1 MPLNNDT
8 LLSHLETIVNKRN
21 DIINSTLTDEEKLAS
36 LSVLDKEND
45 ELNQSI
51 DIYYRLVDYQGFLQ
65 YQELLET
72 KVNISDLPDFKK
84 YAKKTDLPDLTP
96 YAKTSALPNLTPY
109 AKISA
114 LPNLT
119 PYAKKTDLPDFTL
132 YAKTSALPNLTPYA
146 KKTDLP
152 DFTLY
157 AKTSALPS
165 LAPYAKKADLPDLTP
180 FKIPMT
186 LFNGWSNYGSPYS
199 ELTSFRVGSVVHVSG
214 LVKGGVCTPGT
225 LLCILHP
232 SFRPPSRLV
241 FVCNSS
247 NAFARVDV
255 RSDGYILIR
264 YNCHPSSL
272 SLNFSFVIE

>member
-84 YAKKTDLPDLTP
+84 YAKKTDLPDLAP
-96 YAKTSALPNLTPY
+96 
-109 AKISA
+109 
-114 LPNLT
+114 
-119 PYAKKTDLPDFTL
+119 
-132 YAKTSALPNLTPYA
+132 
-146 KKTDLP
+146 
-152 DFTLY
+152 Y

-165 LAPYAKKADLPDLTP
+165 LAPYAKKTDLPDLAPYAKTSALPNLAPYAKKTDLPDLAPYAKTSALPNLTPYVKKTDLPDLTP
-180 FKIPMT
+180 LKFPVT
-186 LFNGWSNYGSPYS
+186 LFNGWSNYGQGFPDISYY
-199 ELTSFRVGSVVHVSG
+199 LVGSVVYVSG
-214 LVKGGVCTPGT
+214 LVEGGVTTSGT
-225 LLCILHP
+225 LLCIL
-232 SFRPPSRLV
+232 PPSLRPTSTLI
-241 FVCNSS
+241 FVCNSVDTFS
-247 NAFARVDV
+247 RVDV
-255 RSDGYILIR
+255 RSNGYIVLR
-264 YNCHPSSL
+264 SGCKSDYV
-272 SLNFSFVIE
+272 SLNFSFVIV